1 MPGSLRYLW
10 GRRRKQ
16 KLQGGVDMDIAGL
29 SMNMA
34 MMDVQSQVGIKMLS
48 KAIDLGEEL
57 GAGVVDMVDAA
68 ALERSVNPAV
78 GGNIDIRL

>member
-1 MPGSLRYLW
+1 
-10 GRRRKQ
+10 
-16 KLQGGVDMDIAGL
+16 MDIAVL

>member
-1 MPGSLRYLW
+1 
-10 GRRRKQ
+10 
-16 KLQGGVDMDIAGL
+16 MDIAGL

-34 MMDVQSQVGIKMLS
+34 MMDVKSQVGIKMLS